1 MRLRHLLL
9 TLLFATSAIAQ
20 TATEPTMQQ
29 QITQMLT
36 KQKNN
41 KALGSALAVGT
52 LLGCT
57 KKQAGKEATQSFYKQ
72 ALSIGKTIEGYCK
85 EGDKTSAKTMLL
97 SSLDAKKSD
106 PVLKTALGCYESQAA
121 SLAGMIGEKHA
132 SKAAFYARWVR
143 NPAIAR
149 EEIKTTDI
157 CK

>member
-1 MRLRHLLL
+1 
-9 TLLFATSAIAQ
+9 
-20 TATEPTMQQ
+20 MQQ
-29 QITQMLT
+29 QIMQMLA

-41 KALGSALAVGT
+41 QALGSALAVGA

-57 KKQAGKEATQSFYKQ
+57 KKQAGKEATQSFYQQ
-72 ALSIGKTIEGYCK
+72 ALSIGKTIDGYCK

-97 SSLDAKKSD
+97 SSLDAKQSD
-106 PVLKTALGCYESQAA
+106 PVLKTALSCYDNQTA
-121 SLAGMIGEKHA
+121 SLAGMIGEKQA

-143 NPAIAR
+143 NPAIAH